1 MNRAA
6 VLLTLFITLTPAAFA
21 QQPPEPPRTITTS
34 GDSVVY
40 VVPDEVI
47 VTLGV
52 ETFSPNLDESKSAN
66 DAASKKL
73 LAAIKKLD
81 VEDRHVQT
89 DTLQLEIRYRSGRA
103 SEGIDGYIA
112 HRTYSVTL
120 KDAKKLEP
128 VVDAALRNGANQLLG
143 VQYRSS
149 ELRKHRDAARAMA
162 IKAAKEKATALAA
175 ELGAKI
181 GPPRTITEGY
191 AGYGGGYGWGRMNN
205 FAQNSAQV
213 VAGPGDGGGDANEA
227 TPLGQIGI
235 SANVS
240 VVFDLLVVP

>member
-1 MNRAA
+1 MTRPT
-6 VLLTLFITLTPAAFA
+6 LLTLLLTLTSAALA
-21 QQPPEPPRTITTS
+21 QQPIEQPRTITTT
-34 GDSVVY
+34 GEAIVY
-40 VVPDEVI
+40 VAPDEVI

-52 ETFSPNLDESKSAN
+52 ETFNANLDESKSAN

-73 LAAIKKLD
+73 LASVKKLG
-81 VEDRHVQT
+81 VEDRHIQT
-89 DTLQLEIRYRSGRA
+89 DVLQLEIRYRSNRA

-128 VVDAALRNGANQLLG
+128 AIDAALRNGANQLLG

-162 IKAAKEKATALAA
+162 IKAAKEKATALAG
-175 ELGAKI
+175 ELSAKI
-181 GPPRTITEGY
+181 GAPRTINEGS
-191 AGYGGGYGWGRMNN
+191 AGYGGGGWNRMNN
-205 FAQNSAQV
+205 FAQNSMQV
-213 VAGPGDGGGDANEA
+213 MGGGDDGGNANEA

-235 SANVS
+235 SATVS
-240 VVFDLLVVP
+240 VVFDLVP